1 MRTTRS
7 ALGIAF
13 DERHLRKK
21 RAALEAI
28 DVGLVVGF
36 PEIARRRWRKRLAN
50 RALRRPF
57 SVIAA
62 LLSLIFLAEGD
73 RALPAEVTEAP

>member
-1 MRTTRS
+1 MCDFGQNFFVAVLFVRS
-7 ALGIAF
+7 
-13 DERHLRKK
+13 
-21 RAALEAI
+21 RAII

>member
-1 MRTTRS
+1 M
-7 ALGIAF
+7 F
-13 DERHLRKK
+13 
-21 RAALEAI
+21 EAPRGATGLNTPGNTI

-36 PEIARRRWRKRLAN
+36 PEITRRRWRKRLAN

-57 SVIAA
+57 SVISA